1 MTTIVDAAK
10 RGVVLEEFKVV
21 ALKEDVD
28 TSFVIKGVAS
38 GRIVVPRNVA
48 RRNVDPIGIGE
59 GLRAKVN
66 ANVGSSMDLSDVNM
80 EVEKAKL
87 AVKYGADTVMDL
99 STSDQMDEIRR
110 AIIKELTTPVGT
122 VPIYE
127 AAHMALKKYGSIVHM
142 TIDDI
147 MKAIELHAKDG
158 VDFMTIHAGVTR
170 DCVDFLRR
178 HPRVAGIVSRGG
190 AMIAA
195 WIIHNERENPL
206 LENYDLVLELAREYD
221 FAISLGDGLRPGC
234 QADANDVAQMT
245 ELLTVSKLVRKT
257 REKGV
262 QVIVEGP
269 GHMPLNQIEH
279 HIKQAKILTEHAPLY
294 TLGPIVTDV
303 APGYDHITLAI
314 GGALAVASGVDYL
327 CAVYPSEHLG
337 IPLPEDIRD
346 GVIASRIAAHAGDIV
361 RLGEKALKWD
371 LEISKAR
378 ASLDWENQ
386 FKLAIDPETAIRIHR
401 RVPSKSGACSVCGE
415 YCVYLI
421 LSKFLGQRAEQGNST
436 KICYYTS

>member
-1 MTTIVDAAK
+1 LTTTLEAAK
-10 RGVVLEEFKVV
+10 RGVVLEEFKIV

-28 TSFVIKGVAS
+28 VSFVIRGVAN
-38 GRIVVPRNVA
+38 GRMVIPRNVV
-48 RRNVDPIGIGE
+48 RENVDPIGIGE
-59 GLRAKVN
+59 GLKAKVN
-66 ANVGSSMDLSDVNM
+66 ANVGSSMDLSDINM

-110 AIIKELTTPVGT
+110 AIIKSVTVPVGT

-127 AAHMALKKYGSIVHM
+127 AAHMAIKKYGSIVHM

-147 MKAIELHAKDG
+147 LKAIELHAKDG
-158 VDFMTIHAGVTR
+158 VDFMTIHAGVTKEA
-170 DCVDFLRR
+170 VELLRK

-190 AMIAA
+190 AIIAA

-206 LENYDLVLELAREYD
+206 LEHYDLILDLAREYD

-234 QADANDVAQMT
+234 QADANDIAQIT
-245 ELLTVSKLVRKT
+245 ELLTVGKLVKIT
-257 REKGV
+257 RARGV
-262 QVIVEGP
+262 QAIVEGP
-269 GHMPLNQIEH
+269 GHMPLNQVEH
-279 HIKQAKILTEHAPLY
+279 HIKQAKIITDHAPLY
-294 TLGPIVTDV
+294 TLGPLVTDV

-314 GGALAVASGVDYL
+314 GGALAVAAGVDYL

-337 IPLPEDIRD
+337 IPLPEDIKQ
-346 GVIASRIAAHAGDIV
+346 GIIASKIAAHAGDIV

-371 LEISKAR
+371 LELSKAR
-378 ASLDWENQ
+378 AALDWETQ
-386 FKLAIDPETAIRIHR
+386 FKLAIDPETAKKIHD

-421 LSKFLGQRAEQGNST
+421 LSKFLGREVKDVKT
-436 KICYYTS
+436 KSLVI

>member
-1 MTTIVDAAK
+1 MTIIEAAR
-10 RGVVLEEFKVV
+10 RGVALEEFRIV

-28 TSFVIKGVAS
+28 VSFIIRGVAS
-38 GRIVVPRNVA
+38 GRIVIPKNVA
-48 RRNVDPIGIGE
+48 RDHVDPIGIGE

-66 ANVGSSMDLSDVNM
+66 ANVGSSMDFSDVNV

-87 AVKYGADTVMDL
+87 AVKYGADTIMDL
-99 STSDQMDEIRR
+99 STSDQMDEVRR
-110 AIIKELTTPVGT
+110 AIIKNINTPIGT

-127 AAHMALKKYGSIVHM
+127 AAHMALRRYGSIVHM
-142 TIDDI
+142 TIDDV

-158 VDFMTIHAGVTR
+158 VDFMTIHAGVTKEA
-170 DCVDFLRR
+170 VDFLKN

-190 AMIAA
+190 AIIAA
-195 WIIHNERENPL
+195 WMIHNERENPL
-206 LENYDLVLELAREYD
+206 LEHYDLILDLAREYD

-234 QADANDVAQMT
+234 QADANDVAQIT
-245 ELLTVSKLVRKT
+245 ELLTVSKLVKRT
-257 REKGV
+257 RAKSV

-269 GHMPLNQIEH
+269 GHMPINQIEH
-279 HIKQAKILTEHAPLY
+279 HIKQAKILTDHAPLY
-294 TLGPIVTDV
+294 TLGPIVTDI

-314 GGALAVASGVDYL
+314 GGALAVAAGVDYL

-337 IPLPEDIRD
+337 IPLPEDVKHGI
-346 GVIASRIAAHAGDIV
+346 IASRIAAHAGDIV

-371 LEISKAR
+371 LELSKAR
-378 ASLDWENQ
+378 AALNWKTQ
-386 FKLAIDPETAIRIHR
+386 FKLAIDPETAMKIHS

-421 LSKFLGQRAEQGNST
+421 LSRFLGQKVNQRSFTGS
-436 KICYYTS
+436 CYYMS

>member
-1 MTTIVDAAK
+1 MTIIEAAR
-10 RGVVLEEFKVV
+10 RGVALEEFRIV

-28 TSFVIKGVAS
+28 VSFIIRGVAS
-38 GRIVVPRNVA
+38 GRIVIPKNVV
-48 RRNVDPIGIGE
+48 RDHVDPIGIGE

-66 ANVGSSMDLSDVNM
+66 ANIGSSMDFSDVNV

-87 AVKYGADTVMDL
+87 AVKYGADTIMDL
-99 STSDQMDEIRR
+99 STSDQMDEVRR
-110 AIIKELTTPVGT
+110 AIIKNINTPIGT

-127 AAHMALKKYGSIVHM
+127 AAHMALRRYGSIVHM
-142 TIDDI
+142 TIDDV

-158 VDFMTIHAGVTR
+158 VDFMTIHAGVTKEA
-170 DCVDFLRR
+170 VDFLKN

-190 AMIAA
+190 AIIAA
-195 WIIHNERENPL
+195 WMIHNERENPL
-206 LENYDLVLELAREYD
+206 LEHYDLILDLAREYD

-234 QADANDVAQMT
+234 QADANDVAQIT
-245 ELLTVSKLVRKT
+245 ELLTVSKLVKRT
-257 REKGV
+257 RAKGV

-269 GHMPLNQIEH
+269 GHMPINQIEH
-279 HIKQAKILTEHAPLY
+279 HIKQAKILTDHAPLY
-294 TLGPIVTDV
+294 TLGPIVTDI

-314 GGALAVASGVDYL
+314 GGALAVAAGVDYL

-337 IPLPEDIRD
+337 IPLPEDVKH

-371 LEISKAR
+371 LELSKAR
-378 ASLDWENQ
+378 AALNWKTQ
-386 FKLAIDPETAIRIHR
+386 FKLAIDPETAMKIHN

-421 LSKFLGQRAEQGNST
+421 LSKFLGQKVNQRDFPSS
-436 KICYYTS
+436 CYYMS

>member
-1 MTTIVDAAK
+1 MVTTVEAAR
-10 RGVVLEEFKVV
+10 RGVIVEEFKAV
-21 ALKEDVD
+21 ALKEDIDV
-28 TSFVIKGVAS
+28 SIVVRGVAN
-38 GRIVVPRNVA
+38 GRIVIPRNVA
-48 RRNVDPIGIGE
+48 RENVDPIGIGE

-66 ANVGSSMDLSDVNM
+66 ANIGSSVDLSNIDM
-80 EVEKAKL
+80 EVEKALL
-87 AVKYGADTVMDL
+87 AVRYGADTVMDL

-110 AIIKELTTPVGT
+110 AIIKSVTVPVGS

-127 AAHMALKKYGSIVHM
+127 AAHSALKKYGSIVHM
-142 TIDDI
+142 TVDDVL
-147 MKAIELHAKDG
+147 KAIELHAKDG

-170 DCVDFLRR
+170 ESVELLRKHTR
-178 HPRVAGIVSRGG
+178 IAGIVSRGG
-190 AMIAA
+190 AIIAA
-195 WIIHNERENPL
+195 WILHNERENPL
-206 LENYDLVLELAREYD
+206 LEYYDSVLDMAREYD

-234 QADANDVAQMT
+234 QADANDVAQMS
-245 ELLTVSKLVRKT
+245 ELLTVSKLVKET
-257 REKGV
+257 RARGV

-279 HIKQAKILTEHAPLY
+279 HVKQAKILTNHAPLY

-314 GGALAVASGVDYL
+314 GGALAVAAGVDYL

-337 IPLPEDIRD
+337 IPLPEDIKH
-346 GVIASRIAAHAGDIV
+346 GVIAARIAAHAGDIV

-378 ASLDWENQ
+378 ASLDWEAQ
-386 FKLAIDPETAIRIHR
+386 FKLSLDPETAMKIHR
-401 RVPSKSGACSVCGE
+401 RVPSKSQACSVCGE

-421 LSKFLGQRAEQGNST
+421 LSKFLGREAKQVSD
-436 KICYYTS
+436 KKPCCYE

>member
-1 MTTIVDAAK
+1 MTAVEAAR
-10 RGVVLEEFKVV
+10 RGIILEEFRIV

-28 TSFVIKGVAS
+28 VSLIVKGVAS
-38 GRIVVPRNVA
+38 GRIVIPRNVA
-48 RRNVDPIGIGE
+48 RENVDPIGIGE
-59 GLRAKVN
+59 GLRTKVN
-66 ANVGSSMDLSDVNM
+66 ANVGSSMDFSDINI

-99 STSDQMDEIRR
+99 STSDQMNEIRR
-110 AIIKELTTPVGT
+110 AIIKSIKTPVGT

-127 AAHMALKKYGSIVHM
+127 AAHTALRKHNSIVHM

-158 VDFMTIHAGVTR
+158 VDFMTIHAGVTKEA
-170 DCVDFLRR
+170 VDFLRN

-190 AMIAA
+190 AIIAA
-195 WIIHNERENPL
+195 WMIHNERENPL
-206 LENYDLVLELAREYD
+206 LEQYDLILDLAREYD

-234 QADANDVAQMT
+234 QADANDVAQIT
-245 ELLTVSKLVRKT
+245 ELLTVSKLVKRT
-257 REKGV
+257 RAKGV

-279 HIKQAKILTEHAPLY
+279 HIKQAKILTDHAPLY

-314 GGALAVASGVDYL
+314 GGALAVAAGVDYL

-337 IPLPEDIRD
+337 IPLPEDVKQGI
-346 GVIASRIAAHAGDIV
+346 IASRIAAHAGDIV

-371 LEISKAR
+371 LELSKAR
-378 ASLDWENQ
+378 ATLDWETQ
-386 FKLAIDPETAIRIHR
+386 FKLAIDPETAMKIHR
-401 RVPSKSGACSVCGE
+401 RVPSRSRACSVCGE

-421 LSKFLGQRAEQGNST
+421 LSKFLGQKVNQESST
-436 KICYYTS
+436 KSCYYMS